1 MTYLLVMLSG
11 DIVISMFSPLP
22 SWYCHLQI
30 FLKNVALIASLLTTD
45 SIMIIKNLFIFWLK
59 NPASVNDD
67 FWNVFLVQWIIG
79 FSSIRQFTY
88 MFWPE
93 RQPINYYV
101 CIGQFPE
108 SEAALTFLPRWFT
121 ISIPLVS
128 FALLL
133 FTTVRVKLYKMKI
146 APAQGDQLSVVQSI
160 DKDLQANKK
169 LYITLGVSLCFVSL
183 VIYNLKRVDPTNVNN
198 YPNYHS
204 FWIFH
209 ILTPLAIAAIASS
222 IIALKV
228 SMRKTLIKELSK
240 KFELARNWL
249 QIQY

>member
-1 MTYLLVMLSG
+1 M
-11 DIVISMFSPLP
+11 
-22 SWYCHLQI
+22 
-30 FLKNVALIASLLTTD
+30 IASLLTMD

-101 CIGQFPE
+101 CVGQFPE
-108 SEAALTFLPRWFT
+108 SGAALTFLPRWFT

-209 ILTPLAIAAIASS
+209 ILTPLAIAVLASS
-222 IIALKV
+222 ILALKV